1 MLSMIAI
8 MVVLCV
14 AVIRAQRTLN
24 HIILD
29 KPAPKDLSWFV
40 SREVADRITSSD
52 RAIHPGD
59 KESCVGEV
67 IFTDIEGF
75 TTLSKE
81 LTRNNWRK
89 C

>member
-1 MLSMIAI
+1 MLSMVAI
-8 MVVLCV
+8 MVVLYV

-24 HIILD
+24 YTTLD
-29 KPAPKDLSWFV
+29 KAVSKDISCLV

-75 TTLSKE
+75 TTLSKK
-81 LTRNNWRK
+81 LTLNNWRK

>member
-1 MLSMIAI
+1 MIAI

-14 AVIRAQRTLN
+14 AVIRVQRTLN
-24 HIILD
+24 HTILD
-29 KPAPKDLSWFV
+29 KSAPKDLSCFV
-40 SREVADRITSSD
+40 SREIADRITSPD
-52 RAIHPGD
+52 RAFHPGD